1 MLDSYIQKVRWL
13 FGRATQDRT
22 GPAIEPR
29 AVPGTLQR
37 AVLEHLTGRQRHALM
52 GALVAECRDLVTV
65 PDETDRRP
73 VRERDGQRPVIRDVL
88 DGSDWKKA

>member
-1 MLDSYIQKVRWL
+1 
-13 FGRATQDRT
+13 
-22 GPAIEPR
+22 
-29 AVPGTLQR
+29 
-37 AVLEHLTGRQRHALM
+37 M